1 MRASNSV
8 RITARFARGLAVL
21 SIGLAM
27 VGLSAPSTLAAG
39 SLSLTTPYP
48 GVAVSPGHKVGFD
61 IAVKT
66 STAGRV
72 NLAVSGAPTDWTAT
86 LTGGGNVV
94 TAVETDGNTPT
105 TVHLDVSVP
114 SSATASA
121 HLTVTATGLG
131 QTATLG
137 LDVNVETQAY
147 GTVTFTTDV
156 PSVQGSATST
166 FSFTLLIS
174 NNTPADL
181 TFTANATGPAGWT
194 VTAQLSSSSQA
205 ASAIVKAGT
214 STSVAVNATAP
225 TGVAA
230 GAYPINVVATSG
242 SKQYQ
247 QQLTVNVIGSYTLTM
262 STPNQVLSAHGGSG
276 SPTQQQLTLT
286 NGGSADITNVQLSD
300 TVPTNWKV
308 SFDQPTVAKIP
319 AGQSVTVTATITP
332 SSDAIAGDYDLT
344 FKAAGDQ
351 STNATVDIRF
361 TVETSIL
368 GAIAGIALIVAVFV
382 GLWWVFRRY
391 GRR

>member
-8 RITARFARGLAVL
+8 RLTARFARRLAVL
-21 SIGLAM
+21 LIGLLM
-27 VGLSAPSTLAAG
+27 VSLSAPGALAAD
-39 SLSLTTPYP
+39 SLSITTQYP
-48 GVAVSPGHKVGFD
+48 GVAVSPGNKVGFD
-61 IAVKT
+61 IDVKT
-66 STAGRV
+66 STPARV
-72 NLAVSGAPTDWTAT
+72 NLAVSGAPSGWTT
-86 LTGGGNVV
+86 NLTGGGNVV
-94 TAVETDGNTPT
+94 TAVETDGKNAT

-114 SSATASA
+114 STATAPA
-121 HLTVTATGLG
+121 HLTVSATGLG

-137 LDVNVETQAY
+137 LDITVQTQA
-147 GTVTFTTDV
+147 GGDVTFTTDV

-166 FSFTLLIS
+166 FSFNLTIA
-174 NNTPADL
+174 NNTPADQ
-181 TFTANATGPAGWT
+181 TFSVNATGPSGWN
-194 VTAQLSSSSQA
+194 VTAQLGSSSQA
-205 ASAIVKAGT
+205 ASAIVKAGG

-225 TGVAA
+225 SGVAA
-230 GAYPINVVATSG
+230 GSYPINVVATSG
-242 SKQYQ
+242 GKQYQ

-286 NGGSADITNVQLSD
+286 NGGSADITNVHMTD
-300 TVPTNWKV
+300 TVPSNWKV
-308 SFDQPTVAKIP
+308 SFDQQTIATIP
-319 AGQSVTVTATITP
+319 AGQTVTVTATITP
-332 SSDAIAGDYDLT
+332 ASDAIAGDYDLT